1 MDIMKFE
8 NYLML
13 ITLGLFGYVLFA
25 RLMILILTGKDI
37 NG

>member
-1 MDIMKFE
+1 MDMMKFDI
-8 NYLML
+8 YLML
-13 ITLGLFGYVLFA
+13 IMLGLFGYVLFA

>member
-13 ITLGLFGYVLFA
+13 IFLHIFGYVLFA